1 MEKRLLVAGI
11 MLCCFVTL
19 NSYSASARETRIGA
33 EASASPQALG
43 AEASASPRA
52 LVASKGGLSK
62 AIFLFETAEIA
73 NGSITAWVNAF
84 NRNVTLAGTTPQCI
98 EMRYSGE
105 AQVSSV
111 EAPSYPMQFRA
122 LVDGVLAKGGAPFFD
137 VSVPDSYTTAAM
149 NWWVCG
155 LIPGTHNVKIQFG
168 PYFASDTSFV
178 RNRTLIIEYRQ

>member
-1 MEKRLLVAGI
+1 MKKRLLVAGI
-11 MLCCFVTL
+11 MLCCFVIL
-19 NSYSASARETRIGA
+19 NSYSVSARETRIGA
-33 EASASPQALG
+33 EASASPQAL
-43 AEASASPRA
+43 
-52 LVASKGGLSK
+52 VARVGVLSK
-62 AIFLFETAEIA
+62 ATFLSETAEIA

-105 AQVSSV
+105 AMVSSV
-111 EAPSYPMQFRA
+111 ETPSYPMQFRA

-137 VSVPDSYTTAAM
+137 LSVPDSYTTAAM

-155 LIPGTHNVKIQFG
+155 LTPGTHNVKIQFG
-168 PYFASDTSFV
+168 PFFAGDTSFV